1 MSKRRIRIVFF
12 GADMP
17 WSRLPGYGF
26 RRRNTCLLREF
37 VEHSEV
43 ERVVVVTG
51 TTRSHLLK
59 TNRKGALAELLGKYP
74 REKVRDVYSLAWIP
88 GQRWI
93 PAIARINRALTRR
106 AILRALGD
114 GKPEEIIQWCYW
126 PGGYSQARA
135 LRLPGKLIFDAD
147 NDILTCPNLAER
159 REAYAELLEDC
170 LNHADAIV
178 GGSRRFLRGCAER
191 GFTKTLLLRNG
202 VDPARF
208 RGEEKSVEPEDLQA
222 IPRPRI
228 GYIGTLSRWMDFP
241 LLERLATLNPQW
253 SFVLIGNPYRT
264 EIPETLKRQGNVHFL
279 GERKAAE
286 IPAYLAGLDVGL
298 VLYQARAGA
307 NSDGDSM
314 KVYEY
319 LAGGLPAVST
329 PYHPHMAR
337 DFEGLIH
344 VENDAEGFSTAIA
357 RCLTQEMAE
366 RTDWDE
372 KRRVFVEHN
381 SWRQRGCDA
390 VALMRELLQ

>member
-1 MSKRRIRIVFF
+1 MHNSPLRIVFF

-17 WSRLPGYGF
+17 WNRLAAYGF

-37 VEHSEV
+37 ANHPDV
-43 ERVVVVTG
+43 ERLVDVTG
-51 TTRSHLLK
+51 TTRMHLLR
-59 TNRKGALAELLGKYP
+59 TNARGAIRELLGFYAP
-74 REKVRDVYSLAWIP
+74 EKVRDVYSLAWIP

-93 PAIARINRALTRR
+93 PAIARINRAITRR

-147 NDILTCPNLAER
+147 NDILSCPNLAER
-159 REAYAELLEDC
+159 REAYAELMEDC
-170 LNHADAIV
+170 LKHADAIV
-178 GGSRRFLRGCAER
+178 GGSRRFLRGCTER
-191 GFTKTLLLRNG
+191 GFKKTLLLRNG

-208 RGEEKSVEPEDLQA
+208 GGEENMVVPEDLLA

-241 LLERLATLNPQW
+241 LLEQLAMSNPRW

-264 EIPETLKRQGNVHFL
+264 EIPEMLRSLGNVHFL
-279 GERKAAE
+279 GERTAAD
-286 IPAYLAGLDVGL
+286 IPCHLAGLDVGL

-319 LAGGLPAVST
+319 LAAGLPVVST
-329 PYHPHMAR
+329 PYHPYMAE

-344 VENDAEGFSTAIA
+344 VENDAAGFSRSIA
-357 RCLTQEMAE
+357 SCLKRSETEKA
-366 RTDWDE
+366 DWDR
-372 KRRVFVEHN
+372 KRVAFVENN

-390 VALMRELLQ
+390 VTLMRELLP